1 VKQDGVESQKHFDRK
16 AREGTVHHGSLAFF
30 AFLCGSAGLVCRVI
44 TISAWLTLL
53 WPSVVS
59 AQQRWFKG
67 NTHAHSLNS
76 DGDVPVDAVV
86 RWYREHGYHF
96 TFITEHE
103 YFTDVAPLNA
113 LFGGANRFQVFAG
126 QEVTQRIADPKHT
139 NGVRQAH
146 VNALGTSRLVPTLG
160 LRNIAAG
167 MTIAETYA
175 RNGAAI
181 RAAGGILQVNHPNFI
196 WSVPLGDMM
205 DLPDSTLFEVWN
217 GHPIVYNQ
225 GGTDSTGQV
234 MLSTEA
240 RWDSALSRGKQL
252 FGVADDDSHS
262 YKAENAEDPDMARP
276 GRGWIWVRADTLS
289 QSAIVGALRRG
300 DFYASTGITLRDV
313 QITPTE
319 YRLEITPAGDRRYL
333 TEFIG
338 KNGRILASSTT
349 LRPSYQITGSEGYVR
364 ARISDSSGRMAW
376 TQPRMVR

>member
-1 VKQDGVESQKHFDRK
+1 MTRLVAVVPWRSVFPRCRFSFCICH
-16 AREGTVHHGSLAFF
+16 F
-30 AFLCGSAGLVCRVI
+30 AFCILHVLVF
-44 TISAWLTLL
+44 TPAAS
-53 WPSVVS
+53 SQS
-59 AQQRWFKG
+59 RWFKG

-76 DGDVPVDAVV
+76 DGDVPVDDVV
-86 RWYREHGYHF
+86 RWYRTHGYHF

-113 LFGGANRFQVFAG
+113 IFAAANRFLVIAG

-146 VNALGTSRLVPTLG
+146 VNALGSSRLVPTLG
-160 LRNIAAG
+160 ERNIATG
-167 MTIAETYA
+167 LSIAETYR

-181 RAAGGILQVNHPNFI
+181 RAAGGIIQVNHPNFI

-205 DLPDSTLFEVWN
+205 ELPDSTLFELWN

-240 RWDSALSRGKQL
+240 RWDSVLSRGRLL
-252 FGVADDDSHS
+252 FGVGDDDSHS
-262 YKAENAEDPDMARP
+262 YKPQDAENPDLARP
-276 GRGWIWVRADTLS
+276 GRAWIWVRADTLS
-289 QSAIVGALRRG
+289 RDAIIRALQRG
-300 DFYASTGITLRDV
+300 DFYASTGITLRDL
-313 QITPTE
+313 QITPSE

-338 KNGRILASSTT
+338 KNGRVLAASTT
-349 LRPSYQITGSEGYVR
+349 LRPSYRTTGAEGYVR

-376 TQPRMVR
+376 TQPVMVR

>member
-1 VKQDGVESQKHFDRK
+1 M
-16 AREGTVHHGSLAFF
+16 TVRPATPQAPGPGPTRIRAGILLIAALVAF
-30 AFLCGSAGLVCRVI
+30 ASN
-44 TISAWLTLL
+44 
-53 WPSVVS
+53 
-59 AQQRWFKG
+59 AQGQSRWFKG

-76 DGDVPVDAVV
+76 DGDVPVDEAV
-86 RWYREHGYHF
+86 RWFREHRYHF

-113 LFGGANRFQVFAG
+113 LFAGGNRFLVIAG
-126 QEVTQRIADPKHT
+126 QEVTQRVADSLHSG
-139 NGVRQAH
+139 GVRQAH
-146 VNALGTSRLVPTLG
+146 VNALGTSRLVMPIG
-160 LRNIAAG
+160 PQNIAKG

-181 RAAGGILQVNHPNFI
+181 RAAGGIMQVNHPNFI

-205 DLPDSTLFEVWN
+205 DLPDSTLFELWN

-225 GGTDSTGQV
+225 GGTDSTGHV

-240 RWDSALSRGKQL
+240 RWDSVLSRGKLL

-262 YKAENAEDPDMARP
+262 YKPQDAENPDLARP

-289 QSAIVGALRRG
+289 PSAILGALRRG
-300 DFYASTGITLRDV
+300 DFYASTGITLKDLQV
-313 QITPTE
+313 SDSV

-338 KNGRILASSTT
+338 MGGKVLSRSTT

-376 TQPRMVR
+376 TQPRRAR

>member
-1 VKQDGVESQKHFDRK
+1 MR
-16 AREGTVHHGSLAFF
+16 
-30 AFLCGSAGLVCRVI
+30 
-44 TISAWLTLL
+44 LTLL
-53 WPSVVS
+53 VVASLALAPS
-59 AQQRWFKG
+59 AQGQGRWFKG

-76 DGDVPVDAVV
+76 DGDVPVDDVV

-113 LFGGANRFQVFAG
+113 LFAGANRFLVIAG
-126 QEVTQRIADPKHT
+126 QEVTQRVADAKHSG
-139 NGVRQAH
+139 GVRQAH
-146 VNALGTSRLVPTLG
+146 VNALGTSRLVPTVG
-160 LRNIAAG
+160 VKNIVSG
-167 MTIAETYA
+167 MTIAQTYA

-181 RAAGGILQVNHPNFI
+181 QAAGGIIQVNHPNFI
-196 WSVPLGDMM
+196 WSVPLADMM

-217 GHPIVYNQ
+217 GHPIVYNL
-225 GGTDSTGQV
+225 GGTDSTGQE

-240 RWDSALSRGKQL
+240 RWDSVLSRGKLL

-262 YKAENAEDPDMARP
+262 YKPQDAENPDMARP

-289 QSAIVGALRRG
+289 ADAIVRAFRRG
-300 DFYASTGITLRDV
+300 DFYASSGITLRELKVDSA
-313 QITPTE
+313 Q

-338 KNGRILASSTT
+338 QGGRVLARSTT
-349 LRPSYQITGSEGYVR
+349 LRPSYRITGSEGYVR

-376 TQPRMVR
+376 TQPLRIR

>member
-1 VKQDGVESQKHFDRK
+1 MP
-16 AREGTVHHGSLAFF
+16 ARARIGLLSIAVLAVL
-30 AFLCGSAGLVCRVI
+30 APDA
-44 TISAWLTLL
+44 
-53 WPSVVS
+53 S
-59 AQQRWFKG
+59 AQGRWFKG

-86 RWYREHGYHF
+86 RWFREHGYHF

-113 LFGGANRFQVFAG
+113 LFAGGNRFLVIAG
-126 QEVTQRIADPKHT
+126 QEVTQRIADSLHSG
-139 NGVRQAH
+139 GVRQAH
-146 VNALGTSRLVPTLG
+146 VNALGTSRLVMPLG
-160 LRNIAAG
+160 ERNVARG

-196 WSVPLGDMM
+196 WSVPLADMM
-205 DLPDSTLFEVWN
+205 DLPDSTLFELWN

-240 RWDSALSRGKQL
+240 RWDSVLSRGKLL

-262 YKAENAEDPDMARP
+262 YKPEDAENPDLARP

-289 QSAIVGALRRG
+289 PAAIVRALHRG
-300 DFYASTGITLRDV
+300 DFYASTGITLKDLQV
-313 QITPTE
+313 SDTL

-338 KNGRILASSTT
+338 KNGRVLASSTT
-349 LRPSYQITGSEGYVR
+349 LRPAYRITGAEGYVR
-364 ARISDSSGRMAW
+364 ARVSDSSGRMAW

>member
-1 VKQDGVESQKHFDRK
+1 MRLTFLLL
-16 AREGTVHHGSLAFF
+16 ASLAF
-30 AFLCGSAGLVCRVI
+30 APIAG
-44 TISAWLTLL
+44 
-53 WPSVVS
+53 

-76 DGDVPVDAVV
+76 DGDVPVDDVV

-113 LFGGANRFQVFAG
+113 LFAGANRFLVIAG
-126 QEVTQRIADPKHT
+126 QEVTQRVADAKHSG
-139 NGVRQAH
+139 GVRQAH
-146 VNALGTSRLVPTLG
+146 VNALGTSRLVPTVG
-160 LRNIAAG
+160 VKNIVSG
-167 MTIAETYA
+167 MTIAQTYA

-181 RAAGGILQVNHPNFI
+181 QAAGGIIQVNHPNFI
-196 WSVPLGDMM
+196 WSVPLADMM

-217 GHPIVYNQ
+217 GHPIVYNL
-225 GGTDSTGQV
+225 GGTDSTGQE

-240 RWDSALSRGKQL
+240 RWDSVLSRGKLL

-262 YKAENAEDPDMARP
+262 YKPQDAENPDMARP

-289 QSAIVGALRRG
+289 ADAIVRALRRG
-300 DFYASTGITLRDV
+300 DFYASTGITLRELKVDSG
-313 QITPTE
+313 Q

-338 KNGRILASSTT
+338 QGGRVLARSTT
-349 LRPSYQITGSEGYVR
+349 LRPSYRITGTEGYVR

-376 TQPRMVR
+376 TQPVKTR

>member
-1 VKQDGVESQKHFDRK
+1 MR
-16 AREGTVHHGSLAFF
+16 RT
-30 AFLCGSAGLVCRVI
+30 AGFVLGL
-44 TISAWLTLL
+44 LTLAS
-53 WPSVVS
+53 PAA

-103 YFTDVAPLNA
+103 YFTDVAPMNA
-113 LFGGANRFQVFAG
+113 LFGGANRFLVIAG
-126 QEVTQRIADPKHT
+126 QEVTQRIADSLHSG
-139 NGVRQAH
+139 GVRQAH
-146 VNALGTSRLVPTLG
+146 VNALGTNRLVNTIG
-160 LRNIAAG
+160 EKNIARG
-167 MTIAETYA
+167 MSIAETYA
-175 RNGAAI
+175 RNGTAI

-205 DLPDSTLFEVWN
+205 GLPDSTLFEVWN

-225 GGTDSTGQV
+225 GGTDSTGQE

-240 RWDSALSRGKQL
+240 RWDSVLSRGKLL

-262 YKAENAEDPDMARP
+262 YKPEDAESPDMARP
-276 GRGWIWVRADTLS
+276 GRGWIWVRADTLTRD
-289 QSAIVGALRRG
+289 AIVRALQGG
-300 DFYASTGITLRDV
+300 DFYASTGIVLKDLQVSSTD
-313 QITPTE
+313 

-338 KNGRILASSTT
+338 RNGRVLARNTT
-349 LRPSYQITGSEGYVR
+349 LRPSYRIAGSEGYVR

-376 TQPRMVR
+376 TQPVRTR